1 MVAQRRHPLIERMN
15 RKILI
20 LEDDRGMQELL
31 RVNLSKAGF
40 ETFQT
45 DNFDSA
51 LKLLQRVQPDL
62 LLVDWELPQQSGLEF
77 VKAVRQQHQGQLPVI
92 MLSGFT
98 TEPDKL
104 RAFEAGV
111 DDFVSK
117 PFHVRE
123 LLARI
128 KSKIRRSGIDEE
140 LLSKIEVDGLAV
152 FPSQQVATL
161 QGERIELQNDEVLML
176 AAMMAKPMQVFSRDK
191 LLDIVHGPEHI
202 GSDRGIDGVISR
214 LRRKLEKAGYPPCL
228 ETVRTMGYRF
238 VPQRAQARSPT
249 AGA

>member
-1 MVAQRRHPLIERMN
+1 MN

-62 LLVDWELPQQSGLEF
+62 LLVDWELPHQSGLDF
-77 VKAVRQQHQGQLPVI
+77 VKSVRPLQRSQVPVI
-92 MLSGFT
+92 MLSGHT
-98 TEPDKL
+98 GEKDKL
-104 RAFEAGV
+104 RAFDAGV
-111 DDFVSK
+111 DDFVVK

-128 KSKIRRSGIDEE
+128 KSKIRRSGIDDE
-140 LLSKIEVDGLAV
+140 LLSKIEIDGLAV
-152 FPSQQVATL
+152 YPNQQVATL
-161 QGERIELQNDEVLML
+161 QGERMELQSDELLML
-176 AAMMAKPMQVFSRDK
+176 AALMAKPMQVFSRDK

-202 GSDRGIDGVISR
+202 GSDRGIDAVISR

-238 VPQRAQARSPT
+238 VPQRLQGRSPT

>member
-1 MVAQRRHPLIERMN
+1 MVAQWCRPLNERMN

-40 ETFQT
+40 ETFQS
-45 DNFDSA
+45 DNAESA
-51 LKLLQRVQPDL
+51 LKLLQRVQPVL
-62 LLVDWELPQQSGLEF
+62 LLVDWELPQQSGLDF
-77 VKAVRQQHQGQLPVI
+77 VKTVRQLHQGHMPVI
-92 MLSGFT
+92 MLSGHAS
-98 TEPDKL
+98 EPDKL

-128 KSKIRRSGIDEE
+128 NSKIRRSGIDEE
-140 LLSKIEVDGLAV
+140 RLSKIEIDGLAV
-152 FPSQQVATL
+152 YPSQLVATM
-161 QGERIELQNDEVLML
+161 QGERIDLQSDEVLLL
-176 AAMMAKPMQVFSRDK
+176 AALMAKPLQVFGRDK
-191 LLDIVHGPEHI
+191 LLDLVYGPEHD
-202 GSDRGIDGVISR
+202 GSDRNIDAVISR
-214 LRRKLEKAGYPPCL
+214 LRRKLEKAGHPPCL

-238 VPQRAQARSPT
+238 APQRSQTRSL
-249 AGA
+249 AEGA

>member
-1 MVAQRRHPLIERMN
+1 MN

-40 ETFQT
+40 ETFQS
-45 DNFDSA
+45 DNAESA

-62 LLVDWELPQQSGLEF
+62 LLVDWELPQQSGLDF
-77 VKAVRQQHQGQLPVI
+77 VKTVRQLQQGHMPVI
-92 MLSGFT
+92 MLSGHAS
-98 TEPDKL
+98 EPDKL

-140 LLSKIEVDGLAV
+140 LHGKIEIDGLV
-152 FPSQQVATL
+152 VYPNQQVATV
-161 QGERIELQNDEVLML
+161 QGERMALQSDELQLL
-176 AAMMAKPMQVFSRDK
+176 AALMAKPEQVFGRDK
-191 LLDIVHGPEHI
+191 LLDLVYGPEHAGADRNIDALI
-202 GSDRGIDGVISR
+202 GR
-214 LRRKLEKAGYPPCL
+214 LRRKLDKAGHPPCL
-228 ETVRTMGYRF
+228 ETVRAMGYRF
-238 VPQRAQARSPT
+238 APQQAKARSDT
-249 AGA
+249 EST

>member
-1 MVAQRRHPLIERMN
+1 MN

-45 DNFDSA
+45 DNAESA

-62 LLVDWELPQQSGLEF
+62 LLVDWELPQQSGLTF
-77 VKAVRQQHQGQLPVI
+77 VKTVRQLHQGHMPVI
-92 MLSGFT
+92 MLSGHAS
-98 TEPDKL
+98 EPDKL

-140 LLSKIEVDGLAV
+140 LLSKIEIDGLAV
-152 FPSQQVATL
+152 YPSQQVATVR
-161 QGERIELQNDEVLML
+161 GERIELQSDEVLLL
-176 AAMMAKPMQVFSRDK
+176 AALMAKPLQVFGRDK
-191 LLDIVHGPEHI
+191 LLDLVHGTEHA
-202 GSDRGIDGVISR
+202 GSDRNIDAVISR
-214 LRRKLEKAGYPPCL
+214 LRRKLDKAGHPPCL

-238 VPQRAQARSPT
+238 APQRAQNHSSAE
-249 AGA
+249 GV

>member
-1 MVAQRRHPLIERMN
+1 MN

-51 LKLLQRVQPDL
+51 LNLLQRVQPDL

-92 MLSGFT
+92 MLSGHT
-98 TEPDKL
+98 SEKDKL

-111 DDFVSK
+111 DDFVAK

-140 LLSKIEVDGLAV
+140 LHGKIEIDGLAV
-152 FPSQQVATL
+152 YPNQQVATV
-161 QGERIELQNDEVLML
+161 QGERMELQSDEVQLL
-176 AAMMAKPMQVFSRDK
+176 AALMAKPQQVFGRDK
-191 LLDIVHGPEHI
+191 LLDLVYGAEHA
-202 GSDRGIDGVISR
+202 GSDRNIDAVISR
-214 LRRKLEKAGYPPCL
+214 LRRKLEKAGHPPCL
-228 ETVRTMGYRF
+228 ETVRAMGYRF
-238 VPQRAQARSPT
+238 VPQRAQGRSPN